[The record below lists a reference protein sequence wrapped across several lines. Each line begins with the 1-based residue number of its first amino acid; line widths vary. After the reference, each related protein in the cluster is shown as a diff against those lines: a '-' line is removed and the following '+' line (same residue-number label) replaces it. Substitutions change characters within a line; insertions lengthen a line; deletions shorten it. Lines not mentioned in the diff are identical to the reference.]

1 MRSLTK
7 TTRSVW
13 LISVLLMLAMGI
25 GFMNLLPPGSQAQDD
40 ENTPPLVRL
49 NEPNIK
55 EATVF
60 VMQTVDTNSG
70 PVITC
75 VGTGTLVSTDGLVL
89 TNAHIVETSETCP
102 ADRTVIA
109 LTLRLD
115 EPPVATYT
123 AEIAEFNRG
132 YDLAVLRISRYL
144 DGRSIERGVLQL
156 PFVELGD
163 SNTVNIDDTIS
174 VFGYPDIGN
183 DPVEVIRG
191 TIGGFTAEA
200 GLGERA
206 WLRTAAEI
214 PGLMSGG
221 GAYNRNG
228 ELIGVPTIAPARA
241 GGQALECPQVYD
253 TNADLQIDNLDLCI
267 PLGGNISA
275 IRPSSLARGL
285 VRAAALGIQPGE
297 EKSPVDLAPP
307 ADPPTF
313 RRLFV
318 SSGVNEAGMPTNVVT
333 NLPTGA
339 NSLYLFFDY
348 RNMENGQ
355 IYELRTTVGGR
366 PNILYSLPP
375 VTWSGGERGLWYIG
389 GTVPTG
395 WENGVYE
402 FTLFIEGRQVD
413 SHRIT
418 VGGGPRTDPQF
429 SDLVFGIQDPFGNLI
444 GANYVIPEGNIIRA
458 RFNYLNMRDGLNWQ
472 QKWYQNG
479 NLISL
484 PLSTDGIPSWDDGS
498 SGLSSD
504 PSIVSDTGFASGQYR
519 LELYVQL
526 PDGEDWCLVRPD
538 IDPTLANWCL
548 MVTADFVVSGGAG
561 GANNA
566 EAQIFSD
573 FRFARDE
580 QGGLPISVVAG
591 SMPAGSPAVYVFF
604 NWRQVRPGTPFQ
616 WRWLVDDEVLIENRT
631 QWAADEISGENYF
644 FSLVGRPGLPDATY
658 RFELYMGGIR
668 LTDETVQ
675 VEVGLGQLPVE
686 AFASA
691 KGVQLT
697 GQVIDAATSA
707 GIPGALF
714 IVLLAEFSVEDFEWR
729 AVQVLGRA
737 ITDEQGFFQIPALLP
752 RGTLEEP
759 ALYSV
764 LIRAEGYLPANA
776 DGITVTIETE
786 SPVSLEVRLNR
797 DISSYGETQ

>member
-1 MRSLTK
+1 MRNLPK
-7 TTRSVW
+7 TQRRLW
-13 LISVLLMLAMGI
+13 LISVLLLIALGV
-25 GFMNLLPPGSQAQDD
+25 GLLNLLPAPSQAQEDD
-40 ENTPPLVRL
+40 NPPLVRL
-49 NEPNIK
+49 NEENIK

-60 VMQTVDTNSG
+60 IMQTVDTASG

-75 VGTGTLVSTDGLVL
+75 VGTGTLVSADGLVL
-89 TNAHIVETSETCP
+89 TNAHIVEATTSCP

-109 LTLRLD
+109 LTLRTD

-123 AEIAEFNRG
+123 AEIIEFNRG
-132 YDLAVLRISRYL
+132 YDLAVLRITRYL
-144 DGRSIERGVLQL
+144 DGRTVERGVLQL

-163 SNTVNIDDTIS
+163 SNTVSIDDTIA

-183 DPVEVIRG
+183 DPIKVIRG

-206 WLRTAAEI
+206 WLRTTSEI

-221 GAYNRNG
+221 GVYNRNG
-228 ELIGVPTIAPARA
+228 ELIGVPTIAPAHA
-241 GGQALECPQVYD
+241 GGEALECPQVYD
-253 TNADLQIDNLDLCI
+253 TNADAQIDNLDLCI
-267 PLGGNISA
+267 PLGGTISA

-285 VRAAALGIQPGE
+285 VRAAALGIQPGP
-297 EKSPVDLAPP
+297 EKAPVDLAPP

-318 SSGVNEAGMPTNVVT
+318 STGVNEAGMPTNVVT
-333 NLPTGA
+333 SLPTGT
-339 NSLYLFFDY
+339 NSLYLFFDFK
-348 RNMENGQ
+348 NMQNGQ

-366 PNILYSLPP
+366 PNVLYSLPP

-429 SDLVFGIQDPFGNLI
+429 SDLVFGIQDPLGNLT
-444 GANYVIPEGNIIRA
+444 GANYIIPEGNIIRA
-458 RFNYLNMRDGLNWQ
+458 RFNYQNMRDGLNWQ
-472 QKWYQNG
+472 QRWYQNG
-479 NLISL
+479 DLISI
-484 PLSTDGIPSWDDGS
+484 PPTTSNLSGWGGGS
-498 SGLSSD
+498 SGSSSD
-504 PSIVSDTGFASGQYR
+504 PSIVSETGFPSDQYR

-526 PDGEDWCLVRPD
+526 PAGEDWCLVRPD
-538 IDPTLANWCL
+538 ISPDLGDWCL
-548 MVTADFVVSGGAG
+548 MVTSDFVIAGGAG

-566 EAQIFSD
+566 QALIFSD

-580 QGGLPISVVAG
+580 QGGLPISIVAE
-591 SMPAGSPAVYVFF
+591 SMPAGSPAIYVFF
-604 NWRQVRPGTPFQ
+604 NWRQVRPGTPFR
-616 WRWLVDDEVLIENRT
+616 WRWLVDNEVLVENRT
-631 QWAADEISGENYF
+631 QWATDVNGENYY
-644 FSLVGRPGLPDATY
+644 FSLLGIPNLPDATY

-691 KGVQLT
+691 EGIQMT
-697 GQVIDAATSA
+697 GQIFDAATGQ

-714 IVLLAEFSVEDFEWR
+714 VVLLAEFSVEDFQWQ

-737 ITDEQGFFQIPALLP
+737 TTDQKGFFQIPALLP
-752 RGTLEEP
+752 RGTLDEP
-759 ALYSV
+759 NLYSV
-764 LIRAEGYLPANA
+764 IIRAEGYLPVSS
-776 DGITVTIETE
+776 DGITVTTETE
-786 SPVSLEVRLNR
+786 SPINLVVQLSR
-797 DISSYGETQ
+797 DLTSYGETP